1 MTRLDDAM
9 AKPASKKPTFV
20 PSPQQPIKV
29 ALVEDQ
35 AKTRENW
42 TRLINSFPDF
52 TCVCS
57 CMSAEE
63 ALEIIPRKLP
73 DVVLMDIFLPRMSG
87 IECTARLKAQ
97 MPDIQ
102 IVILTAMDNQEL
114 LFMALEA
121 GADGYLLKRTKPS
134 DLRKSL
140 LDVLNGGV
148 PMTSQ
153 IARRLI
159 ESFRKNAKSKD
170 ESMHLSVR
178 EDQILQLVSKGHSNK
193 LIANKLDMSFET
205 VCTHL
210 KRVFKKLHVK
220 SRTEAAIHYIN
231 SKMSEQ
237 RLDDDEK

>member
-1 MTRLDDAM
+1 MTSADEATLRQALK
-9 AKPASKKPTFV
+9 KPALPPTA
-20 PSPQQPIKV
+20 QLPIKV

-35 AKTRENW
+35 TKTRENW
-42 TRLINSFPDF
+42 TRLLNSFPDF

-57 CMSAEE
+57 CLSAEE
-63 ALEIIPRKLP
+63 ALELIPRKHP

-87 IECTARLKAQ
+87 IECTARLKARL
-97 MPDIQ
+97 PEVQ
-102 IVILTAMDNQEL
+102 IVMLTAMDNQEL

-134 DLRKSL
+134 DLRSAL
-140 LDVLNGGV
+140 LDVLKGGV

-159 ESFRKNAKSKD
+159 ESFRKGTKSKD

-178 EDQILQLVSKGHSNK
+178 EEQILQLVSKGHSNK
-193 LIANKLDMSFET
+193 LIASKLEMSFET

-210 KRVFKKLHVK
+210 KRVFKKLHVR
-220 SRTEAAIHYIN
+220 SRTEAAILYIN

-237 RLDDDEK
+237 LPDGGEE

>member
-1 MTRLDDAM
+1 MTRPVNAPTT
-9 AKPASKKPTFV
+9 PASKPPGAST
-20 PSPQQPIKV
+20 SPQQRIKV

-35 AKTRENW
+35 AKVRENW
-42 TRLINSFPDF
+42 TSLINSFPDF

-57 CMSAEE
+57 CVSAED
-63 ALEIIPRKLP
+63 ALVTIPQALP

-87 IECTARLKAQ
+87 IECTARLKAK

-102 IVILTAMDNQEL
+102 IVMLTAMDNQEL

-134 DLRKSL
+134 ELRTAL
-140 LDVLNGGV
+140 LDVLGGGV

-159 ESFRKNAKSKD
+159 ASFRKTAKSTD
-170 ESMHLSVR
+170 ESTHLSAR
-178 EDQILQLVSKGHSNK
+178 EDQILQLVVKGHSNK
-193 LIANKLDMSFET
+193 LIADKLEMNYET

-210 KRVFKKLHVK
+210 KRVFKKLHVN
-220 SRTEAAIHYIN
+220 SRTEAAIRYIN
-231 SKMSEQ
+231 LKMSEQ
-237 RLDDDEK
+237 RPDADVE

>member
-1 MTRLDDAM
+1 MTRPENVTTS
-9 AKPASKKPTFV
+9 PASKKPALA
-20 PSPQQPIKV
+20 PSPQPIKV

-35 AKTRENW
+35 TKARENW

-52 TCVCS
+52 NCVCS
-57 CMSAEE
+57 CISAED
-63 ALEIIPRKLP
+63 ALVNIPQARP

-87 IECTARLKAQ
+87 IECTARLKVKL
-97 MPDIQ
+97 PDVQ
-102 IVILTAMDNQEL
+102 IVMLTAMDNQEL

-134 DLRKSL
+134 DLRQAL
-140 LDVLNGGV
+140 LDVLGGGV

-159 ESFRKNAKSKD
+159 ASFRKTAKSTD
-170 ESMHLSVR
+170 ESTHLSAR
-178 EDQILQLVSKGHSNK
+178 EEQILNLVSKGHSNK
-193 LIANKLDMSFET
+193 LIADKLEMNYET

-210 KRVFKKLHVK
+210 KRVFKKLHVN
-220 SRTEAAIHYIN
+220 SRTEAAILYIN

-237 RLDDDEK
+237 RPDANEV